1 MQFIIRFSLA
11 IILGSLA
18 VAVLVGWWA
27 LAADIAAVRSARSHF
42 ANTSCG
48 SYLAV
53 VRSGDD
59 AAKLAFVTSFQRLAN
74 PLMQFVDEDLA
85 AADFK
90 FKDIFHHCLAKPE
103 SSLRDAVL
111 GYTPQSRAG
120 LLTEML
126 KEYEAK
132 ANGIDVTTP
141 FPQSSVV
148 SATQEVNA
156 QQQATQPASPTDQ
169 PTKQ

>member
-42 ANTSCG
+42 ANTSCA

-53 VRSGDD
+53 VRNGDD

-85 AADFK
+85 AADAK
-90 FKDIFHHCLAKPE
+90 FKDIFRHCLAKPQ
-103 SSLRDAVL
+103 SSLRSAVL
-111 GYTPQSRAG
+111 GYTPQSRAA
-120 LLTEML
+120 LFTEML

-132 ANGIDVTTP
+132 ANGIDITTP

-148 SATQEVNA
+148 SSTAAVSTTQA
-156 QQQATQPASPTDQ
+156 AQPASPTDQ